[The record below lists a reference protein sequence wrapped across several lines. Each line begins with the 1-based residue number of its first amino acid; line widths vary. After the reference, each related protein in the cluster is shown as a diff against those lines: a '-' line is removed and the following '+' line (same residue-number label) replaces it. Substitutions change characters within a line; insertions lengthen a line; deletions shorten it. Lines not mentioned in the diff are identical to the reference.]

1 MLLIVLFCVVLR
13 CFALCLVRDA
23 ANQHPH
29 PSSSLSPS
37 LSLACDLLPMVA
49 AMLRCEANQLSF
61 DDCTASAYAAS
72 LGGASDN
79 RGSSSWGA
87 AYASDD
93 YWTAGLGSRSVT
105 RTSSRLSG
113 GGGTHPHT
121 PQQRRRFE
129 YTGSKVGLGE
139 YCGDAVCEALVQ
151 FGSVGGRGL

>member
-1 MLLIVLFCVVLR
+1 
-13 CFALCLVRDA
+13 
-23 ANQHPH
+23 
-29 PSSSLSPS
+29 
-37 LSLACDLLPMVA
+37 MVA

-61 DDCTASAYAAS
+61 DDYTASAYAAS
-72 LGGASDN
+72 LGGGPSDN

-87 AYASDD
+87 AYATDD

-113 GGGTHPHT
+113 GGGLHHPHT

-129 YTGSKVGLGE
+129 YTGSRVGLGE
-139 YCGDAVCEALVQ
+139 YCGDAVCDALVQ